1 MSENTKYPLY
11 LGVAIVQDD
20 LGVSRAKAY
29 NIIKKMNEDMAKK
42 YPEALIV
49 NGKVNRFWYEKA
61 SLQLLREGA

>member
-42 YPEALIV
+42 V
-49 NGKVNRFWYEKA
+49 SSF
-61 SLQLLREGA
+61 